1 MQPHLVEIAAH
12 LYRDDPSEQLVGSL
26 DTLVTPWRWEIP
38 AAATAIHGITNMD
51 AHTHGQPLENVLGTF
66 WHLAYMADE
75 IVVQNWDFELT
86 ILRSAF
92 ARIGHS
98 GKVALFL
105 ERVVRDTTVMG
116 RILFP
121 ELPLSG
127 HGRGPSLSRMWQ
139 HVFGV
144 PRAKGTHRA
153 RRDDQDLRT
162 LFLAL
167 EAIQCGRATVEDFR
181 NAARIGDPGAG
192 TPDADREGSAS
203 GEAPASTASTS
214 QP

>member
-1 MQPHLVEIAAH
+1 MREYVFPWQETLAPCRGLLQQPLLGSEAEY
-12 LYRDDPSEQLVGSL
+12 LWPSGTTFLPLPKEERV
-26 DTLVTPWRWEIP
+26 TLP
-38 AAATAIHGITNMD
+38 
-51 AHTHGQPLENVLGTF
+51 QPLENVLGTF